1 MLKVRNSKSK
11 FFALLFVICPF
22 IFIHFIKDRNI
33 LLYIFILTWT
43 FDSFAYL
50 LGSRYGKNKM
60 FPNISPK
67 KSWEGFYGGLIAC
80 VILSILSHDF
90 INYSFLSSLIV
101 SIVIP
106 FTSSLGDFL
115 ASYYKRKS
123 NVKDYG
129 KIIPGHG
136 GVLDRMDA
144 LLISIPLIFLLENL
158 SLIN

>member
-1 MLKVRNSKSK
+1 
-11 FFALLFVICPF
+11 
-22 IFIHFIKDRNI
+22 
-33 LLYIFILTWT
+33 
-43 FDSFAYL
+43 
-50 LGSRYGKNKM
+50 M

-106 FTSSLGDFL
+106 FTASLGDFL

-136 GVLDRMDA
+136 GILDRMDA
-144 LLISIPLIFLLENL
+144 LLIH
-158 SLIN
+158 SLYFY